1 MTDEER
7 PFTVTRGCRSR
18 DVENLLVVDGSTFP
32 FLPAK
37 NITFSLMA
45 NAVRVAEEAF

>member
-1 MTDEER
+1 MGKSDSPLGATSE
-7 PFTVTRGCRSR
+7 GRST
-18 DVENLLVVDGSTFP
+18 DVEGLYFADGVTFP

-45 NAVRVAEEAF
+45 NAVRIADRAF